1 MAIAACLVCDTEL
14 VVDARFCHS
23 CGASVADE
31 PAHAE
36 YKQVTVLFADVVHSM
51 HIAAAVGAERLREI
65 MAEMANGCAAVV
77 TGYGGTVGS
86 FTGDGIMAVFGAP
99 MTLEDHA
106 IRACLAALKIQ
117 DEVGPLAE
125 DVMHRDGIELQLRV
139 GLNSGQVIAGEIGSG
154 TFGYTTIG
162 EQVGMAQRMESVAP
176 PGGVMLSAS
185 TARLVEGVALLG
197 DPEMV
202 QIKGAKEAVP
212 ARRLLGMGD
221 QHRSTGRAASGL
233 VGRRWEMSTV
243 EGLLDRAI
251 AGHGGVVGVMG
262 QAGIGKT
269 RLVRDVSAT
278 ATERGAEL
286 FTTVCESHA
295 SNIPFHM
302 VARFLRAFTGVG
314 DRDGDA
320 ARARLR
326 VRLPAAD
333 AQDLLLLDDLLG
345 IRDPAVA
352 LPQIAPDARRR
363 RVIAMINASSLAR
376 REPGL
381 FIIEDAH
388 WIDEVSESMVVEL
401 LSAIAQTPSL
411 VVITYRPEYSGP
423 LAQVPNF
430 QQVTLAP
437 LDDSQTN
444 LLVTQLLGDDSSVGG
459 LRALLAQR
467 AAGNPFFVE
476 EMVRDLAERDVLQGY
491 TGAFQLHGRF
501 ADAAV
506 PATLQATIG
515 ARIDRLGATAKKTL
529 NAAAV
534 IGTRFSPDLLRRLI
548 DGLDLEALTTGEF
561 VSEVPS
567 SSSGDYAFC
576 HPLIRTVA
584 YESQLKSDR
593 AQLHRLSAA
602 HLEEPE
608 SADENASLI
617 AGHLEAA
624 GDFSTAFGWH
634 MRAGAWYNYR
644 DILAARTSWRRAQH
658 VADRLAE
665 DYPHQMPMR
674 IAPRTLLCGT
684 QYRVDGGSGADS
696 GFEELKHL
704 CTAVGDQRS
713 LAIGTAGLVLAQN
726 FAGRCREASRSA
738 TELVELLESVGDP
751 TLTVAL
757 SFSAIIAKHETAE
770 MADVLRSAQRIIDL
784 AEGDPTKGNVI
795 LGSPLTFAI
804 MLRGVARWCLGIAG
818 WQDDLDRGAAM
829 AKASYP
835 TMLSGMMWRK
845 YVFAIPYGVLLPDAT
860 ALRDTAETLATAE
873 QSGDDLALDLART
886 ARGVT
891 LVYQDSDEREAG
903 LAMLTATR
911 ERAKNA
917 RFALTALPIVDL
929 HIAMAKL
936 RLGDVD
942 GAIVSARTVGA
953 DVRESGA
960 VIWHALSTSV
970 LVEALVHRRGEA
982 DLEEARM
989 TIERLAAV
997 PTDPGFVLHETCLL
1011 RLRALLARARGDET
1025 GYRGYRDRYRALATS
1040 LGFEGQMRWAEA
1052 MS

>member
-1 MAIAACLVCDTEL
+1 MAVTACLACDTEL

-23 CGASVADE
+23 CGAPVADE
-31 PAHAE
+31 PPRAE

-99 MTLEDHA
+99 LTLEDHA

-117 DEVGPLAE
+117 DEVGPLAD
-125 DVMHRDGIELQLRV
+125 DVMHRDGIELQMRV
-139 GLNSGQVIAGEIGSG
+139 GLNSGQVIGGEIGSG

-176 PGGVMLSAS
+176 PGGVMLSQS

-197 DPEMV
+197 EPEMV
-202 QIKGAKEAVP
+202 QIKGSKEGVP

-221 QHRSTGRAASGL
+221 QHRSTRRAASSL

-278 ATERGAEL
+278 ATECGAEV

-295 SNIPFHM
+295 SNIPFQM
-302 VARFLRAFTGVG
+302 VARFLRALTGVG
-314 DRDGDA
+314 DREGDA
-320 ARARLR
+320 ARAGLR
-326 VRLPAAD
+326 VRLPGAD

-345 IRDPAVA
+345 IRDPAVT

-363 RVIAMINASSLAR
+363 RVIAMINAASLAR

-401 LSAIAQTPSL
+401 LAAIAQTPSL

-423 LAQVPNF
+423 LSRVADF

-437 LDDSQTN
+437 LDDSHTN
-444 LLVTQLLGDDSSVGG
+444 LLVSQLLGDDSSVGG
-459 LRALLAQR
+459 LHALLAQR

-476 EMVRDLAERDVLQGY
+476 EMVRDLAERGVLQGN
-491 TGAFQLHGRF
+491 TGVYQLHGRF

-506 PATLQATIG
+506 PATLHATIG
-515 ARIDRLGATAKKTL
+515 ARIDRLDATAKRTL

-534 IGTRFSPDLLRRLI
+534 IGTRFAPSLLRRLI
-548 DGLDLEALTTGEF
+548 DGLDLEALTAGEF
-561 VSEVPS
+561 VSEVAS
-567 SSSGDYAFC
+567 TTSGDYAFC
-576 HPLIRTVA
+576 HPLIRAVA

-593 AQLHRLSAA
+593 AQLHRLLAA

-608 SADENASLI
+608 TADENASVI
-617 AGHLEAA
+617 GGHLEAA

-634 MRAGAWYNYR
+634 MRAGAWYNHR
-644 DILAARTSWRRAQH
+644 DVLAARTSWRRARH
-658 VADRLAE
+658 VADQLPE
-665 DYPHQMPMR
+665 DDPHRMPMR

-684 QYRVDGGSGADS
+684 AFRVESGLTES
-696 GFEELKHL
+696 GFDELTQL
-704 CTAVGDQRS
+704 CSSAGDQRS
-713 LAIGTAGLVLAQN
+713 LAIGTAGRVLAQN
-726 FAGRCREASRSA
+726 FGSRCREASRSA
-738 TELVELLESVGDP
+738 NELVELLESIDDP
-751 TLTVAL
+751 NLTLAL

-770 MADVLRSAQRIIDL
+770 MAEVLRLSQRMIDV

-804 MLRGVARWCLGIAG
+804 VLRGVARWCLGIAG
-818 WQDDLDRGAAM
+818 WRNDLDQGAAM
-829 AKASYP
+829 AKTSYP

-845 YVFAIPYGVLLPDAT
+845 YVFGIPYGVLLPDAT
-860 ALRDTAETLATAE
+860 ALHDTAETLATAE

-891 LVYQDSDEREAG
+891 LVHQDGQQREAG
-903 LAMLTATR
+903 LALLMTTR
-911 ERAKNA
+911 ERAKNS

-929 HIAMAKL
+929 HIALAEL
-936 RLGDVD
+936 RLGDID
-942 GAIVSARTVGA
+942 GAIELARTVEA

-960 VIWHALSTSV
+960 AIWYAFSISV
-970 LVEALVHRRGEA
+970 LVDALLQRGGAA
-982 DLEEARM
+982 DLDEAQAA
-989 TIERLAAV
+989 IVRLAAE
-997 PTDPGFVLHETCLL
+997 PTAPGFVMHEISLL
-1011 RLRALLARARGDET
+1011 RLRAVLARARGEQTD
-1025 GYRGYRDRYRALATS
+1025 YRGCRDRYRALATS
-1040 LGFEGQMRWAEA
+1040 LDFEGQMRWAEG